1 MKKILSFFLSFSLLF
16 VMSSTAFA
24 AENTA
29 NETAVV
35 TSEYSMV
42 QELKEKDANTLLAE
56 GYSISD
62 IERAKSG
69 ELERTILNE
78 LMERSALSD
87 EILARKGYTANEI
100 AELRSLTGNESLYS
114 VRGLLASVTVKNTK
128 NSYYYKSSVDRTYFL
143 IDVSWSWDKEP
154 AVHWT
159 DIAGAG
165 WDGNYELT
173 IHISYTNNRL
183 SLSCVGIG

>member
-1 MKKILSFFLSFSLLF
+1 MKKVLSFFLSFSLLF

-29 NETAVV
+29 NKTTVA

-42 QELKEKDANTLLAE
+42 QELKEKDTNTLLAE

-78 LMERSALSD
+78 LMERSTLSD
-87 EILARKGYTANEI
+87 ERT
-100 AELRSLTGNESLYS
+100 SLTYWE
-114 VRGLLASVTVKNTK
+114 
-128 NSYYYKSSVDRTYFL
+128 
-143 IDVSWSWDKEP
+143 
-154 AVHWT
+154 
-159 DIAGAG
+159 
-165 WDGNYELT
+165 
-173 IHISYTNNRL
+173 
-183 SLSCVGIG
+183 

>member
-1 MKKILSFFLSFSLLF
+1 MKKVLSFFLSFSLLF

-29 NETAVV
+29 NKTTVA

-42 QELKEKDANTLLAE
+42 QELKEKDTNTLLAE

-78 LMERSALSD
+78 LMERSTLSD

-128 NSYYYKSSVDRTYFL
+128 NSYYYKSSADRTYFL
-143 IDVSWSWDKEP
+143 IDVSWSWDK
-154 AVHWT
+154 
-159 DIAGAG
+159 
-165 WDGNYELT
+165 
-173 IHISYTNNRL
+173 
-183 SLSCVGIG
+183 